1 MSKIWV
7 RIQAKETVYYDQLVQ
22 MDEEDFHHI
31 QNSLEAD
38 WTAGEELLEGYIDRS
53 NVLDVADFEL
63 TDNLEEEN

>member
-22 MDEEDFHHI
+22 MDKEGFHYI

-53 NVLDVADFEL
+53 DVLYAVDFEL
-63 TDNLEEEN
+63 TDNLEEEK